1 MFEMKAKK
9 PEIFYGYIVIAAA
22 FAIMFVAWGGNR
34 TFGVFLDP
42 MIREFGWT
50 RAGISAAFTLGM
62 IILGLISLL
71 AGRMMD
77 QMGPRVLLI
86 VCSLFLGA
94 GYIFSSQVQS
104 LWQFYLFYGLF
115 TGIGM
120 SGAWAPTMS
129 VVPRWFV
136 KNRSLMSGIMASG
149 PAIGIAVLPLLFS
162 FFIQTFGWRF
172 SFFLLGVLTFASIF
186 AAALF
191 LKRDPGEIGASAYGA
206 EKGLTAG
213 QNIQTTGFE
222 LREAI
227 RTGAFWLLNIVSFC
241 DFLLINVVSVHI
253 VPHAIEMKIPP
264 VQAATVLSAAAGV
277 AIPGRIFMGWLADR
291 IGNRPGLFVCLTLSV
306 AAFALL
312 QFAHGL
318 AVLYFFSVFYGLG
331 LWATGAIVSPY
342 IADLFGL
349 KSHGSIFSC
358 MVFSG
363 SLGGGLGP
371 VLVGSTFDSTGN
383 YQLGFLICLLA
394 SVTAWIALMFVRPAG
409 QNKTPMRNLH
419 GRHPSGV

>member
-1 MFEMKAKK
+1 MEAGIKSGRSK
-9 PEIFYGYIVIAAA
+9 IFYGYIVVAAA

-34 TFGVFLDP
+34 AFGVFLDP

-50 RAGISAAFTLGM
+50 RAGISGAFTLGM

-77 QMGPRVLLI
+77 QMGPRALLI
-86 VCSLFLGA
+86 ACSLFLGV
-94 GYIFSSQVQS
+94 GYALSSQVQS
-104 LWQFYLFYGLF
+104 LWQLYLYYGFL

-136 KNRSLMSGIMASG
+136 KNRSLMSGVMASG
-149 PAIGIAVLPLLFS
+149 PALGIAVLPLLFS
-162 FFIQTFGWRF
+162 FFIQNFGWRS
-172 SFFLLGVLTFASIF
+172 SFFLLGALTFASIF
-186 AAALF
+186 VGALF
-191 LKRDPGEIGASAYGA
+191 LKRDPEEIGAVPYGA
-206 EKGLTAG
+206 EERITPG
-213 QNIQTTGFE
+213 QNIQ
-222 LREAI
+222 REGIGLQEAMQT
-227 RTGAFWLLNIVSFC
+227 RSFWLLNIVSFC

-253 VPHAIEMKIPP
+253 VPHAIELKISPI
-264 VQAATVLSAAAGV
+264 QAATVLSAAAGV

-291 IGNRPGLFVCLTLSV
+291 IGNRAGLYVCLTLSV
-306 AAFALL
+306 AAFFLL
-312 QFAHGL
+312 QFAQSLGI
-318 AVLYFFSVFYGLG
+318 LYLFSAFYGLG

-371 VLVGSTFDSTGN
+371 ILIGSTFDSTGN
-383 YQLGFLICLLA
+383 YQFGFLICLLA
-394 SVTAWIALMFVRPAG
+394 SVTAWIALIFVKPIR
-409 QNKTPMRNLH
+409 TE
-419 GRHPSGV
+419 